1 MYMYEFRKDT
11 LDKGGY
17 VSVMIM
23 DLTKAFET
31 LNYNLLIAKLVDQ
44 H

>member
-1 MYMYEFRKDT
+1 MYMYELRKDT

-17 VSVMIM
+17 ASVMIM
-23 DLTKAFET
+23 DLIKAFET